1 MGQGMCAGIRDA
13 ANLAWKLADVLAGDA
28 HDALLDT
35 YESERSPHVR
45 EFIETAV
52 RLGAV
57 IRSGNA
63 PATAAHGEPQRFATP
78 QPRLGPGAHDGS
90 AAAAC
95 VAEQPSV
102 AGTLLDDLAG
112 YREVLLT
119 ERATASDAKDLG
131 TDVPIILAEEGGAA
145 ADWLGRLDARAVL
158 IRPDRYVAGVAR
170 DAAGLKKLLTTYA
183 QKAGRAGA

>member
-1 MGQGMCAGIRDA
+1 
-13 ANLAWKLADVLAGDA
+13 VLSGNA

-63 PATAAHGEPQRFATP
+63 PASAARGEPQKFATP

-119 ERATASDAKDLG
+119 AGSAASDARA
-131 TDVPIILAEEGGAA
+131 LAESIPVIVAEEDGTAA
-145 ADWLGRLDARAVL
+145 AWLARLSARAVL
-158 IRPDRYVAGVAR
+158 IRADRYVAGIAR
-170 DAAGLKKLLTTYA
+170 DTAGLKNLLATYA
-183 QKAGRAGA
+183 RNAGRTGAH